1 MPNPNRGVYTRYIPG
16 NSILPPPKYIS
27 PTACDKNQRNSL
39 IPELAQDIVV
49 DREKVTDGASDIGW
63 VDAAKMGLCPELE
76 PGEVKMYAARRFRGI
91 IPLDDGRCTLAKGM
105 LFMTPCEKGGSACE
119 KAAAKSSGHR
129 TPTANSLTPSTSRR
143 RTEASRGVDLQKQG
157 HSYHHGYMVISQLLG
172 RGWVSHTF
180 FSNSQLM
187 SSHASEDTS

>member
-16 NSILPPPKYIS
+16 NYILPPPKYIS

-49 DREKVTDGASDIGW
+49 DREKVTDGVSDIGW

-76 PGEVKMYAARRFRGI
+76 PGEVKMYAARQFRGI

-105 LFMTPCEKGGSACE
+105 LFIDPMRERGLRLRESCCKVFWAQDPN
-119 KAAAKSSGHR
+119 
-129 TPTANSLTPSTSRR
+129 ANSLTPSTSRR

-157 HSYHHGYMVISQLLG
+157 HSYHHGYMVINQLLG

-180 FSNSQLM
+180 FQILS
-187 SSHASEDTS
+187 